1 MKKKFRKVVAVISA
15 TVMVL
20 AMGVVS
26 VNASDIQPRAMLCP
40 NCGSAMTN
48 VREVFQTR
56 VIEVKCTHGY
66 LHGMD
71 SLTQRKYQDTPTCP
85 TCHLRGNPSYTG
97 FITVSTKCG
106 GYN

>member
-40 NCGSAMTN
+40 NCGSAMT
-48 VREVFQTR
+48 TY
-56 VIEVKCTHGY
+56 VKFFRHV
-66 LHGMD
+66 L
-71 SLTQRKYQDTPTCP
+71 
-85 TCHLRGNPSYTG
+85 
-97 FITVSTKCG
+97 
-106 GYN
+106 

>member
-48 VREVFQTR
+48 VRSFSDTCYR
-56 VIEVKCTHGY
+56 SKCTHGY
-66 LHGMD
+66 LHG
-71 SLTQRKYQDTPTCP
+71 T
-85 TCHLRGNPSYTG
+85 
-97 FITVSTKCG
+97 
-106 GYN
+106 

>member
-48 VREVFQTR
+48 VREDFFRHV
-56 VIEVKCTHGY
+56 
-66 LHGMD
+66 L
-71 SLTQRKYQDTPTCP
+71 
-85 TCHLRGNPSYTG
+85 
-97 FITVSTKCG
+97 
-106 GYN
+106 

>member
-66 LHGMD
+66 LHGTD
-71 SLTQRKYQDTPTCP
+71 SLTQRKYPRYTN
-85 TCHLRGNPSYTG
+85 LSYLS
-97 FITVSTKCG
+97 FERESFLYRVYYCINKMRWL
-106 GYN
+106 